1 MRSLDYIP
9 TPHDLYSGLVGQ
21 NVVVHTTN
29 TPLGGILND
38 VSTFFVELKSESG
51 IKYTYILRDHIV
63 AISSMEESTFEE
75 TE

>member
-9 TPHDLYSGLVGQ
+9 TPHDLYNGLVGQ
-21 NVVVHTTN
+21 HVVVYTMN
-29 TPLGGILND
+29 TPLGGTLTG

-51 IKYTYILRDHIV
+51 VKYTYVLRDHIV

-75 TE
+75 IE